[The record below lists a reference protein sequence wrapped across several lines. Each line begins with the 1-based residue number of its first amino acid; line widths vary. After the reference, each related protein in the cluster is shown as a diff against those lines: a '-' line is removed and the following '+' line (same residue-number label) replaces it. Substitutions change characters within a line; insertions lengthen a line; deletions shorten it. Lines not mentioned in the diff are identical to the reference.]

1 MRQYKVIDVSNQM
14 MMELHKKKSEVLE
27 KSLSTLIPQE
37 IVSSIEEDFIKAF
50 KSNEPEKKTIP
61 LLNIKNRLT
70 SFRVDL

>member
-50 KSNEPEKKTIP
+50 KSNEPEKKIIP

>member
-37 IVSSIEEDFIKAF
+37 TVSSIEEDFIKAF
-50 KSNEPEKKTIP
+50 KSNEPEKKIIP

>member
-37 IVSSIEEDFIKAF
+37 TVSSIEEDFIKAF